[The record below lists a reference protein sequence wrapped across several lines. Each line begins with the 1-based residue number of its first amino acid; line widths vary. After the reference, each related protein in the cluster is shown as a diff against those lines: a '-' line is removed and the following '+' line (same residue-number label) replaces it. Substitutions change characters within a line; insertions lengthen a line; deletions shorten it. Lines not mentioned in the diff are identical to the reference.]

1 MMDLIEIKAPSLT
14 NVEQAEDFDGVFN
27 NINENFKALSNH
39 EFIRGRDAKI
49 NYKTS
54 KAFEYIREIEQALSS
69 HWDEIFKEQ
78 SVKIIKLKSWKS
90 NLKSDEIT
98 VIKNEND
105 EIVSSLPY
113 IYKDPRFIDIDSSFD
128 YQDTTELSCV
138 IVFSDGKWQAISSFP
153 TLYYNSNL
161 GELCWK
167 YFGNNTNIP
176 AAGPKGKDGK
186 DAKLYIGKC
195 VDLDEKIGQA
205 KLTGILSPI
214 DGKWASPDDSVVG
227 ESILVYYDVGN
238 NNNAYLSL
246 VFKIGSNY
254 YVRCTNDNK
263 FNTDVPSVVNNDIEF
278 KGNVKFSNLVEF
290 DTDTQ
295 VEKKDFIFN
304 HLLNSN
310 GENIKGSLQCC
321 KEGNV
326 CNLNMEF
333 NLSTFSTKSGTGL
346 GTTVTLHNGVNIED
360 NNYVTTQTAT
370 NGIMLPKPKIT
381 QYIPIYSKISLPG
394 IKKGHIIFRIET
406 SGILYIDSY
415 KDTKFLSEY
424 NMDETKKEKIKISIS
439 YLCE

>member
-1 MMDLIEIKAPSLT
+1 MMDLIEIKAPSLI

-27 NINENFKALSNH
+27 NINENFKALSNYD
-39 EFIRGRDAKI
+39 FIRGRDAKV
-49 NYKTS
+49 NYETS
-54 KAFEYIREIEQALSS
+54 KAYEYQQEIEQALSS
-69 HWDEIFKEQ
+69 HWGIIFKDQ
-78 SVKIIKLKSWKS
+78 SGKIIKLKSWHS

-153 TLYYNSNL
+153 TLYYNSKL

-195 VDLDEKIGQA
+195 IDLDEKTGQA
-205 KLTGILSPI
+205 KLTEILSPI
-214 DGKWASPDDSVVG
+214 DGTWVNPDDSVVG
-227 ESILVYYDVGN
+227 ESILVYDVDN

-246 VFKIGSNY
+246 VFRTGSNRNY

-263 FNTDVPSVVNNDIEF
+263 FNTDVPNIVDNDIEF
-278 KGNVKFSNLVEF
+278 KGNVKFSGAIEF
-290 DTDTQ
+290 DTGVSVVTKSF
-295 VEKKDFIFN
+295 EFS
-304 HLLNSN
+304 HLYNSN
-310 GENIKGSLQCC
+310 GERIKGIVRYC

-333 NLSTFSTKSGTGL
+333 DLSMFSTKSGTGL
-346 GTTVTLHNGVNIED
+346 GTTVILHNGVEVKGDFI
-360 NNYVTTQTAT
+360 TSSTAT
-370 NGIMLPKPKIT
+370 DSIMLPKPKIT
-381 QYIPIYSKISLPG
+381 QYIPIYSKITLQNRNRG
-394 IKKGHIIFRIET
+394 YIIFRIDPID
-406 SGILYIDSY
+406 GILYIDSY
-415 KDTKFLSEY
+415 SNTKFLSDY
-424 NMDETKKEKIKISIS
+424 VMDKIEKIKISIN

>member
-1 MMDLIEIKAPSLT
+1 MMDLIEIKAPSLI

-27 NINENFKALSNH
+27 NINENFKALSNYD
-39 EFIRGRDAKI
+39 FIRGRDAKV
-49 NYKTS
+49 NYETS
-54 KAFEYIREIEQALSS
+54 KAFEYQREIEQALSV
-69 HWDEIFKEQ
+69 HWGAIFKEQ
-78 SVKIIKLKSWKS
+78 SGKIIKLKSWRS
-90 NLKSDEIT
+90 NLKSDKIT

-153 TLYYNSNL
+153 TLYYNSKL

-195 VDLDEKIGQA
+195 IDLDEKTGQA
-205 KLTGILSPI
+205 KLTKILSSV
-214 DGKWASPDDSVVG
+214 DGTWVNPDDSVVG
-227 ESILVYYDVGN
+227 ESILVYDIDN

-246 VFKIGSNY
+246 VFRAGSNRNY
-254 YVRCTNDNK
+254 YVRCTTGNK
-263 FNTDVPSVVNNDIEF
+263 FNTDVPSIVNNDIEF
-278 KGNVKFSNLVEF
+278 KKKVKFSGPIEF
-290 DTDTQ
+290 DTRASVNEVGFT
-295 VEKKDFIFN
+295 FN
-304 HLLNSN
+304 HLYNSN
-310 GENIKGSLQCC
+310 GEKIKGIVRYC

-333 NLSTFSTKSGTGL
+333 DLSMFSTKSGTGL
-346 GTTVTLHNGVNIED
+346 GSTVISHNGVEIKGD
-360 NNYVTTQTAT
+360 FITSSTAT
-370 NGIMLPKPKIT
+370 DSIMLPKPKIT
-381 QYIPIYSKISLPG
+381 QYIPIYSKITLQNRNR
-394 IKKGHIIFRIET
+394 GHIIFRIDPID
-406 SGILYIDSY
+406 GILYIDSY
-415 KDTKFLSEY
+415 SNTKFLSDY
-424 NMDETKKEKIKISIS
+424 VVGKTEKIKISTS

>member
-1 MMDLIEIKAPSLT
+1 MMDLIEIKAPSLI

-27 NINENFKALSNH
+27 NINENFKALSNYD
-39 EFIRGRDAKI
+39 FIRGRDAKV
-49 NYKTS
+49 NYETS
-54 KAFEYIREIEQALSS
+54 KAYEYQQEIEQALSS
-69 HWDEIFKEQ
+69 HWGAIFKEQ
-78 SVKIIKLKSWKS
+78 SGKIIKLKSWRS
-90 NLKSDEIT
+90 NLKSDKIT

-153 TLYYNSNL
+153 TLYYNSKL

-195 VDLDEKIGQA
+195 IDLDEKTGQA
-205 KLTGILSPI
+205 KLTKILSSV
-214 DGKWASPDDSVVG
+214 DGTWVNPDDSVVG
-227 ESILVYYDVGN
+227 ESILVYDIDN

-246 VFKIGSNY
+246 VFRAGSNRNY

-263 FNTDVPSVVNNDIEF
+263 FNTDVPSIVNNDIEF
-278 KGNVKFSNLVEF
+278 KKKVKFSGPIEF
-290 DTDTQ
+290 DTRASVNEVGFT
-295 VEKKDFIFN
+295 FN
-304 HLLNSN
+304 HLYNSN
-310 GENIKGSLQCC
+310 GEKIKGIVRYC

-346 GTTVTLHNGVNIED
+346 GSTVILHNGVEIKGD
-360 NNYVTTQTAT
+360 FITSSTAT
-370 NGIMLPKPKIT
+370 DSIMLPKPKIT
-381 QYIPIYSKISLPG
+381 QYIPIYSKITLQNRNR
-394 IKKGHIIFRIET
+394 GHIIFRIDPID
-406 SGILYIDSY
+406 GILYIDSY
-415 KDTKFLSEY
+415 SNTKFLSDY
-424 NMDETKKEKIKISIS
+424 VVGKTEKIKISTS

>member
-1 MMDLIEIKAPSLT
+1 MMDLIEIKAPSLI

-39 EFIRGRDAKI
+39 EFIRGRDAKV
-49 NYKTS
+49 NYETS
-54 KAFEYIREIEQALSS
+54 GADEYQQEIEQALSA
-69 HWDEIFKEQ
+69 HWGEIFKTQ
-78 SVKIIKLKSWKS
+78 SGKIIKLKSWYS
-90 NLKSDEIT
+90 NLKFDKIT
-98 VIKNEND
+98 VIKNENK

-153 TLYYNSNL
+153 TLYYNSKL

-195 VDLDEKIGQA
+195 IDLDEKTGRA
-205 KLTGILSPI
+205 KLTEILSP
-214 DGKWASPDDSVVG
+214 DGTWVNPDNSVIG
-227 ESILVYYDVGN
+227 ESILVYDIDN

-246 VFKIGSNY
+246 VFRAGSNRNY

-263 FNTDVPSVVNNDIEF
+263 FNTDVPSIVNNDIEF
-278 KGNVKFSNLVEF
+278 KKKVKFSNSVEF
-290 DTDTQ
+290 DTGASVVTRSF
-295 VEKKDFIFN
+295 EFN
-304 HLLNSN
+304 YLYNSN
-310 GENIKGSLQCC
+310 GERINGVLTYY

-333 NLSTFSTKSGTGL
+333 DLSMFSTKSGTTL
-346 GTTVTLHNGVNIED
+346 TLHSGVKVIGDSVTSSTAINNI
-360 NNYVTTQTAT
+360 
-370 NGIMLPKPKIT
+370 ILPKPKIT
-381 QYIPIYSKISLPG
+381 QYIPIYSKITLQNRNRG
-394 IKKGHIIFRIET
+394 YIIFRINPID
-406 SGILYIDSY
+406 GILYIDSY
-415 KDTKFLSEY
+415 SDTEFLGDY
-424 NMDETKKEKIKISIS
+424 VMNKTEKIKISTS

>member
-1 MMDLIEIKAPSLT
+1 MMDLIEIKAPSLI

-27 NINENFKALSNH
+27 NINENFKALSNYD
-39 EFIRGRDAKI
+39 FIRGRDAKV
-49 NYKTS
+49 NYETS
-54 KAFEYIREIEQALSS
+54 KAFEYQQEIEQALSS
-69 HWDEIFKEQ
+69 HWGAIFKEQ
-78 SVKIIKLKSWKS
+78 SGKIIKLKSWRS

-113 IYKDPRFIDIDSSFD
+113 IYKDPRFADIDSSFD

-153 TLYYNSNL
+153 TLYYNSKL

-195 VDLDEKIGQA
+195 IDLDEKTGQA

-214 DGKWASPDDSVVG
+214 DGAAWVSPDDSVV
-227 ESILVYYDVGN
+227 
-238 NNNAYLSL
+238 
-246 VFKIGSNY
+246 
-254 YVRCTNDNK
+254 
-263 FNTDVPSVVNNDIEF
+263 DVPSIVNNDIEF
-278 KGNVKFSNLVEF
+278 KKKVKFSGPIEF
-290 DTDTQ
+290 DTEPS
-295 VEKKDFIFN
+295 VEEKGFEFN
-304 HLLNSN
+304 HLFNSN
-310 GENIKGSLQCC
+310 GEKIKGKLTYC

-333 NLSTFSTKSGTGL
+333 DLSMFSTKSGNAYIF
-346 GTTVTLHNGVNIED
+346 HSGVEVKGDDFI
-360 NNYVTTQTAT
+360 TSQTAIYAT
-370 NGIMLPKPKIT
+370 GIMNSIILPKPKIT
-381 QYIPIYSKISLPG
+381 QYIPIYSKITLQNRNRG
-394 IKKGHIIFRIET
+394 YIIFRIDP
-406 SGILYIDSY
+406 SGDRGILYIDSY
-415 KDTKFLSEY
+415 SNTKFLGDY
-424 NMDETKKEKIKISIS
+424 NIGETKKTEKIKISTS

>member
-1 MMDLIEIKAPSLT
+1 MMDLIEIKAPSLI

-27 NINENFKALSNH
+27 NINENFKALSNYD
-39 EFIRGRDAKI
+39 FIRGRDAKV
-49 NYKTS
+49 NYETS
-54 KAFEYIREIEQALSS
+54 KAYEYQQEIEQALSS
-69 HWDEIFKEQ
+69 HWGIIFKDQ
-78 SVKIIKLKSWKS
+78 SGKIIKLKSWHS

-153 TLYYNSNL
+153 TLYYNSKL

-195 VDLDEKIGQA
+195 IDLDEKTGQA
-205 KLTGILSPI
+205 KLTEILSPI
-214 DGKWASPDDSVVG
+214 DGTWVNPDDSVVG
-227 ESILVYYDVGN
+227 ESILVYDVDN

-246 VFKIGSNY
+246 VFRTGSNRNY

-263 FNTDVPSVVNNDIEF
+263 FNTDVPNIVDNDIEF
-278 KGNVKFSNLVEF
+278 KGNVKFSGSIEF
-290 DTDTQ
+290 DTGASVVTKSF
-295 VEKKDFIFN
+295 EFS
-304 HLLNSN
+304 HLYNSN
-310 GENIKGSLQCC
+310 GKRIKGIVRYC

-333 NLSTFSTKSGTGL
+333 DLSMFSTKSGTGL
-346 GTTVTLHNGVNIED
+346 GTTVILHNGVEVKGDFI
-360 NNYVTTQTAT
+360 TSSTAT
-370 NGIMLPKPKIT
+370 DSIMLPKPKIT
-381 QYIPIYSKISLPG
+381 QYIPIYSKITLQNRNRG
-394 IKKGHIIFRIET
+394 YIIFRIDPID
-406 SGILYIDSY
+406 GILYIDSY
-415 KDTKFLSEY
+415 SNTKFLSDY
-424 NMDETKKEKIKISIS
+424 VVDKIEKIKISTS

>member
-1 MMDLIEIKAPSLT
+1 MMDLIEIKAPSLI

-27 NINENFKALSNH
+27 NINENFKALSNYD
-39 EFIRGRDAKI
+39 FIRGRDAKV
-49 NYKTS
+49 NYETS
-54 KAFEYIREIEQALSS
+54 KAYEYQQEIEQALSS
-69 HWDEIFKEQ
+69 HWGAIFKEQ
-78 SVKIIKLKSWKS
+78 SGKIIKLKSWRS
-90 NLKSDEIT
+90 NLKSDKIT

-128 YQDTTELSCV
+128 YQDTAELSCV

-153 TLYYNSNL
+153 TLYYNSKL

-195 VDLDEKIGQA
+195 IDLDEKTGQA
-205 KLTGILSPI
+205 KLTKILSSV
-214 DGKWASPDDSVVG
+214 DGTWVNPDDSVVG
-227 ESILVYYDVGN
+227 ESILVYDIDN

-246 VFKIGSNY
+246 VFRAGSNRNY

-263 FNTDVPSVVNNDIEF
+263 FNTDVPSIVNNDIEF
-278 KGNVKFSNLVEF
+278 KKKVKFSGPIEF
-290 DTDTQ
+290 DTRASVNEVGFT
-295 VEKKDFIFN
+295 FN
-304 HLLNSN
+304 HLYNSN
-310 GENIKGSLQCC
+310 GEKIKGIVRYC

-333 NLSTFSTKSGTGL
+333 DLSMFSTKSGTGL
-346 GTTVTLHNGVNIED
+346 GSTVILHNGVEIKGD
-360 NNYVTTQTAT
+360 FITSSTAT
-370 NGIMLPKPKIT
+370 DSIMLPKPKIT
-381 QYIPIYSKISLPG
+381 QYIPIYSKITLQNRNR
-394 IKKGHIIFRIET
+394 GHIIFRIDPID
-406 SGILYIDSY
+406 GILYIDSY
-415 KDTKFLSEY
+415 SNTKFLSDY
-424 NMDETKKEKIKISIS
+424 VVGKTEKIKISTS